1 MRNLINTSN
10 IRGSTLIMLLSFC
23 LTAPPAQAEV
33 SYSTPLA
40 GEEHQIGNMLEW
52 GTASEDN
59 SLRFVV
65 EKSTDG
71 ISFQNIGVVEAAGDS
86 KSERSYR
93 FLDVNAS
100 EQKSFYRLKQMD
112 VDGTG
117 SFSQAVLIDKVL
129 TNEFMVVS
137 MSNTTIQSSF
147 ELNVDAINEGLLK
160 YTVTSLRDE
169 KILEGE
175 YQLDFG
181 LNHLQFDFENEKEG
195 VYKIKLQKEDEVETL
210 VIRKMDDEI
219 RKKENV
225 ASKDQQNG
233 G

>member
-1 MRNLINTSN
+1 MRNLVNASN
-10 IRGSTLIMLLSFC
+10 IQISTLIMLLSFC
-23 LTAPPAQAEV
+23 LTAPPVQADV

-59 SLRFVV
+59 SLRFIV

-71 ISFQNIGVVEAAGDS
+71 ISFQNIGVVEAAGES
-86 KSERSYR
+86 ESERSYR
-93 FLDVNAS
+93 FLDINAS

-117 SFSQAVLIDKVL
+117 SFSQAVLVDKVL

-137 MSNTTIQSSF
+137 MSNTTIQSLF

-169 KILEGE
+169 LILEGE
-175 YQLDFG
+175 HQLDFG
-181 LNHLQFDFENEKEG
+181 LNNLEFNFENEKEG

-225 ASKDQQNG
+225 ASKN
-233 G
+233 